1 MLIPFF
7 RIAEIS
13 IGEVVSFD
21 DESHDLLCPRDH
33 VGIGKEPQFPD
44 KRVKVDDFDGSSS
57 SWVRAS
63 VNNFE
68 ASSMNSP

>member
-33 VGIGKEPQFPD
+33 VRIAA
-44 KRVKVDDFDGSSS
+44 RVKDFETG
-57 SWVRAS
+57 AHGIY
-63 VNNFE
+63 
-68 ASSMNSP
+68 